1 MANLYIITGPS
12 GVGKSTVSRKIANL
26 KNKSVLIEGDD
37 IYHQVVGGYVQAW
50 KKGNHLS
57 TFWKVCIN
65 IIRIYLEEDY
75 DVVFNYIVTPA
86 VLKQLQNEFKNYSIN
101 FIVLLV
107 DENTLILRDKERSE
121 DCQMKERCITLLKS
135 FKNNNYNEKN
145 ILDTSNIS
153 IDEAVS
159 IIENEKRFVV

>member
-86 VLKQLQNEFKNYSIN
+86 VLKQLQNEFKNYSIK

-159 IIENEKRFVV
+159 YRFTIDMSQ

>member
-86 VLKQLQNEFKNYSIN
+86 VLKQLQNEFKNYSIK

-159 IIENEKRFVV
+159 IIENQKRFVV

>member
-86 VLKQLQNEFKNYSIN
+86 VLKQLQNEFKNYSIK

>member
-86 VLKQLQNEFKNYSIN
+86 VLKQLQNEFKNYSIK

-145 ILDTSNIS
+145 RLDTSNIS

>member
-75 DVVFNYIVTPA
+75 DVVFNYIVTPTI
-86 VLKQLQNEFKNYSIN
+86 LKQLQNEFKNYSIK

>member
-86 VLKQLQNEFKNYSIN
+86 VLKQLQHEFKNYSIK

>member
-1 MANLYIITGPS
+1 MSNLYIITGPA

-37 IYHQVVGGYVQAW
+37 VYHQVVGGYVQAW

-57 TFWKVCIN
+57 TFWKVCIS

-75 DVVFNYIVTPA
+75 DVVFNYIVTPT
-86 VLKQLQNEFKNYSIN
+86 VLKQLQNEFKNYSIK

-107 DENTLILRDKERSE
+107 DENTILLRDQERAE
-121 DCQMKERCITLLKS
+121 DCQMKERCITLLES

-153 IDEAVS
+153 IDETVS
-159 IIENEKRFVV
+159 IIENEKRFVI